1 MRRRLLVTTIW
12 AAGGLALGCDS
23 SKDAPKPSDLP
34 AVPAPEIPAEPAN
47 APQPESKLEEPA
59 PIEQPDDTP
68 PPPHPGPWLWVTRV
82 SAGIYATPKKD
93 SAQKLGYVKRGAK
106 IPVLAEKVEGPDCSG
121 GWLKLPSGGFV
132 CSMIGT
138 MDPKHTEA
146 RFPPRQPNI
155 EDILPYTYVR
165 NAHHGTPLYK
175 SIPSRSKMCTYEP
188 YACETK
194 KEKEEKAAAEAAKQA
209 EAAPS
214 ADTTAPP
221 SSESNE
227 TAEAPRENSATEQAL
242 LAAAES
248 LGEPPEATPPPELKP
263 WEDEERLHQVTHDK
277 LELKG
282 DPFVA
287 RHMLKG
293 FYVAVDKTIRWSGRA
308 WYKTTKGLI
317 APADRMWQVKGSTFH
332 GVEIDGEEITLPVGF
347 VYGTKKSVV
356 TYEIDENT
364 LRMKPK
370 GAAKKWE
377 PLPLTGK
384 TLKIQGKDYY
394 ELKNG
399 TYILGSAIRKT
410 TPNPR
415 PPEIGEK
422 ERWLDV
428 DISEQMLVAFEGDT
442 PKYATLIS
450 SGRESKIKEKDHSTP
465 RGMWRIREKHIVSTM
480 DGDGTAA
487 GDLPYSIEDV
497 PYVMYYH
504 QSYATHAAFWHQNYG
519 SQMSH
524 GCINLAPLDAK
535 WVFYFAGP
543 ELHEGYAGAWSTKD
557 RPGSY
562 VVVHD

>member
-12 AAGGLALGCDS
+12 TASLALGCDS
-23 SKDAPKPSDLP
+23 FKDPPKPSDVP
-34 AVPAPEIPAEPAN
+34 AIPAPELSPQAEPPAESPKEAT
-47 APQPESKLEEPA
+47 LDEPV
-59 PIEQPDDTP
+59 IEQPDDTP

-93 SAQKLGYVKRGAK
+93 SATKLGYVKRGAK
-106 IPVLAEKVEGPDCSG
+106 IPVLAEKVPGPDCSA
-121 GWLKLPSGGFV
+121 GWLQLPSGGYV

-138 MDPKHTEA
+138 MDANQKEA
-146 RFPPRQPNI
+146 RFPPRQPHI
-155 EDILPYTYVR
+155 EDILPYTYAR
-165 NAHHGTPLYK
+165 NAYHGTPLYK
-175 SIPSRSKMCTYEP
+175 SIPSRSKMCSYEP

-194 KEKEEKAAAEAAKQA
+194 KEKEEKAAAAKAQA
-209 EAAPS
+209 EASSKSAETSPS
-214 ADTTAPP
+214 ASEAAPANDP
-221 SSESNE
+221 TRAESG
-227 TAEAPRENSATEQAL
+227 TEQAL

-263 WEDEERLHQVTHDK
+263 WEDEERLHEVTHDK

-308 WYKTTKGLI
+308 WYKTSKGLV
-317 APADRMWQVKGSTFH
+317 APADRMWQVAGSTFQ
-332 GVEIDGEEITLPVGF
+332 GVEIDGENVTLPVGF
-347 VYGTKKSVV
+347 VYGSKKSVV
-356 TYEIDENT
+356 TYEIDEET

-377 PLPLTGK
+377 PLALTGK
-384 TLKIQGKDYY
+384 TLKVQGKEYF
-394 ELKNG
+394 ELKTG
-399 TYILGSAIRKT
+399 PYILGSAIRKT

-422 ERWLDV
+422 ERWIDI
-428 DISEQMLVAFEGDT
+428 DISEQTLVAFEGDT
-442 PKYATLIS
+442 PKYATLLS
-450 SGRESKIKEKDHSTP
+450 SGRESKIKNKDHSTP
-465 RGMWRIREKHIVSTM
+465 RGMWRVREKHIVTTM

-524 GCINLAPLDAK
+524 GCVNLAPLDAK

-543 ELHEGYAGAWSTKD
+543 ELHEGYAGAWSTKE